1 MKIGIDIGG
10 SHIAMGLL
18 DENNNI
24 IKRNEKRLMTKDK
37 QNIIET
43 IEDYIVKNVQELR
56 KENEISEIGIG
67 IPGTVD
73 KTNIIKTVNLTLE
86 NYNIVENIKKYINLP
101 ITIRND
107 AKCAAIGEYT
117 KGCLK
122 GYNRSVFLTLGTG
135 IGGAV
140 IIDGKLLDTG
150 TLPGCEFGHIIIEKD
165 GKECKCG
172 KKGCFQRY
180 ASMKVLKDNLRELL
194 GLDEKTTG
202 KELLEIIKS
211 NKDNIEIN
219 NIIDEFIEYLS
230 IGISNLINI
239 FEPEVVGIGGSFVYF
254 ADILLEKLKTNIQ
267 AKNYLFNKREK
278 LIIIPALLNNDAGII
293 GSCQSIGG

>member
-1 MKIGIDIGG
+1 
-10 SHIAMGLL
+10 
-18 DENNNI
+18 
-24 IKRNEKRLMTKDK
+24 
-37 QNIIET
+37 
-43 IEDYIVKNVQELR
+43 
-56 KENEISEIGIG
+56 
-67 IPGTVD
+67 
-73 KTNIIKTVNLTLE
+73 
-86 NYNIVENIKKYINLP
+86 
-101 ITIRND
+101 
-107 AKCAAIGEYT
+107 
-117 KGCLK
+117 
-122 GYNRSVFLTLGTG
+122 
-135 IGGAV
+135 
-140 IIDGKLLDTG
+140 
-150 TLPGCEFGHIIIEKD
+150 
-165 GKECKCG
+165 
-172 KKGCFQRY
+172 
-180 ASMKVLKDNLRELL
+180 MKVLKDNLRELL

-202 KELLEIIKS
+202 KELLEIIKN